1 MLIDSDVKFKY
12 YLGRSILKTSTYKNE
27 GIKKARESIKKNING
42 WRNLNKRKR
51 QRKREL
57 IKIIDC

>member
-1 MLIDSDVKFKY
+1 VLIDSDVKFKY

-42 WRNLNKRKR
+42 
-51 QRKREL
+51 
-57 IKIIDC
+57 